1 MQLNLRH
8 LLSAIEINAQGTL
21 TAAAEKMHLS
31 QSALTQ
37 GINKLENELGQQLF
51 NRSSTGMFATP
62 VGTRFLTRANRAFDY
77 LFEFAS
83 TLYATDKRKRQSF
96 VRSITSRQLNAFVK
110 VAESHSYTI
119 AAARL
124 GLSQPTLHKSIKNL
138 ENLCEQSLFHRS
150 PAGVEPTWRA
160 RQLRRFANLF
170 IAEIHQGLEEL
181 AEADGRMDGTIK
193 IGSLPLSTAAIVP
206 KSVLKLLERYPLA
219 RTTIVDG
226 PYDEQLNALL
236 NGHLDVIVGALRH
249 PAPHADITQHKLFDD
264 PLSLV
269 VKAGH
274 PLADVKQLTDN
285 TLQQLKWVVP
295 SRGVP
300 SRQVFDD
307 IFKSRGLNA
316 PKDIIECSALAAI
329 RGILLNSERAS
340 LLPAKQVEVEVSCG
354 LLAVCPAI
362 IHESRREIGL
372 TVRKNWQPTEV
383 QKAFLRIIEKDFL
396 I

>member
-8 LLSAIEINAQGTL
+8 LLSAIEINELGTL
-21 TAAAEKMHLS
+21 TAAADQMHLS

-51 NRSSTGMFATP
+51 NRSSVGMFATP
-62 VGTRFLTRANRAFDY
+62 VGARFLTRANRAFDY
-77 LFEFAS
+77 LYEFAS
-83 TLYATDKRKRQSF
+83 TLYSTDKRKRQSL

-110 VAESHSYTI
+110 VAETHSYTV

-138 ENLCEQSLFHRS
+138 ENLCEQPLFHRS

-170 IAEIHQGLEEL
+170 IAEIQQGLEEL

-206 KSVLKLLERYPLA
+206 KSVLKLLALYPMA
-219 RTTIVDG
+219 RATIVDG
-226 PYDEQLNALL
+226 PYDEQLNSLL

-249 PAPHADITQHKLFDD
+249 PVPHSDIIQHKLFDD

-269 VKAGH
+269 VKANH
-274 PLADVKQLTDN
+274 PLANVQHLSN
-285 TLQQLKWVVP
+285 ETLQQLKWVVP
-295 SRGVP
+295 SKGVP

-307 IFKSRGLNA
+307 IFLSRGLDA

-340 LLPAKQVEVEVSCG
+340 LLPAKQVEIEVAG
-354 LLAVCPAI
+354 DLLAVCPAT

-372 TVRKNWQPTEV
+372 TVRKNWQPTQV
-383 QKAFLRIIEKDFL
+383 QKALLRIIEKDFL
-396 I
+396 M